1 MLASDFF
8 TVDYAVTLNRPVDHS
23 TALAA
28 TTNPS
33 DAYRPSTFPDKEPSV
48 GFNEYSQAA

>member
-23 TALAA
+23 TGARR
-28 TTNPS
+28 
-33 DAYRPSTFPDKEPSV
+33 DHEPK
-48 GFNEYSQAA
+48 